1 MNTPSLLDA
10 IRIAKDNERIASDNY
25 AAAAQEIHSQVGKH
39 IFTELSK
46 FEQFHFEKLSALEKS
61 LMDEGKY
68 INYEG
73 KEFPL
78 PPIFEIK
85 AAEEPNQ
92 KTTITILAD
101 AIDLEKLAEK
111 TYGDLAVQITDPQG
125 HNMFSRLSEEEHN
138 HFVILREAYW
148 TVTNL
153 GVWTWTR
160 PKGQ

>member
-1 MNTPSLLDA
+1 MSTPSLLDA

-25 AAAAQEIHSQVGKH
+25 AAAAMEIHSQVGKH

-61 LMDEGKY
+61 LVDEGKY

-92 KTTITILAD
+92 KTTITIIAQ
-101 AIDLEKLAEK
+101 AIELEKLAEK
-111 TYGDLAVQITDPQG
+111 TYAEMAAQISDPQG
-125 HNMFSRLSEEEHN
+125 HKMFSRLSEEEHH